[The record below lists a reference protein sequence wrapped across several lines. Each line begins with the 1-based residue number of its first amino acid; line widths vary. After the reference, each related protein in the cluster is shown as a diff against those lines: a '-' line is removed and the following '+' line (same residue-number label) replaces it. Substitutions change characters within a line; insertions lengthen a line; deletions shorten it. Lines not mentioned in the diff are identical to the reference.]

1 MFIINFEVEEVVG
14 EAGLNLLINN
24 AGLLPT
30 NRDLASVTPE
40 DMRQAFE
47 VNCVAPLFFTKVS
60 FIHSILASAW
70 AWISYL
76 AVHLN
81 LEPFKKL
88 LDINAWHSAGEF

>member
-30 NRDLASVTPE
+30 NRDLVSVTPE

-60 FIHSILASAW
+60 YIHSFLAFA
-70 AWISYL
+70 
-76 AVHLN
+76 
-81 LEPFKKL
+81 
-88 LDINAWHSAGEF
+88 